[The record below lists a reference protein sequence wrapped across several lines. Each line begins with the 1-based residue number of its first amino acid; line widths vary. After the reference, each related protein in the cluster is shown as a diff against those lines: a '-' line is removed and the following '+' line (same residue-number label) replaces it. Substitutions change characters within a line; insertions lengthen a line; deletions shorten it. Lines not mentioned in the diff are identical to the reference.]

1 MSQLTSNVLT
11 NRAVSGFP
19 LSIGTGLALET
30 IFDTVQPV
38 YDAERQVPNRVDINK
53 YKVFY
58 INIFTLYRNMV
69 GSIPTQDVNSVSYQH
84 YAEALYSEIEFIKNL
99 LTNGTDHITP
109 IFYTCRH
116 EDVYKGLHRIVV
128 PYKDNTDKQK
138 RFTGNFVMAVK
149 ELKSYMTF
157 DEHKD
162 ALKPINSDKSLML
175 SHVPRDLLIYSQVH
189 KLDLLE
195 SHTGI
200 LKSRNLWYSK
210 YHPIAG
216 RDMSI
221 LPFQRKLWMVLGD
234 KILIKP
240 ADLKFSKMIH
250 DIAQTNRW
258 TSMTTPDKVMFDLN
272 KDLKDR
278 YLFDTFRQL

>member
-30 IFDTVQPV
+30 LFDTVQPV
-38 YDAERQVPNRVDINK
+38 YDEERKILNRVEINK

-69 GSIPTQDVNSVSYQH
+69 GSIPTQDVSNVAHQH

-99 LTNGTDHITP
+99 LINGTEQIIP
-109 IFYTCRH
+109 VFYICKH
-116 EDVYKGLHRIVV
+116 EDVYKGLHKIVV
-128 PYKDNTDKQK
+128 PYKDNTEKQK
-138 RFTGNFVMAVK
+138 RFTGNFVMAMK
-149 ELKSYMTF
+149 DLKTYITF

-162 ALKPINSDKSLML
+162 GLKSINSDKSLIL

-221 LPFQRKLWMVLGD
+221 LPFQRKLWMVFGD
-234 KILIKP
+234 KILIHP
-240 ADLKFSKMIH
+240 ADLKFSRMIH
-250 DIAQTNRW
+250 DIAQANRW
-258 TSMTTPDKVMFDLN
+258 TSMTTPDKVMFDLD

-278 YLFDTFRQL
+278 YLFDVFKQL